1 MHLGENTMIIIN
13 MVSPTNLTDRISQL
27 RENKQ
32 ASSVLNSGE
41 NVPAP
46 KKNKVAIP
54 KKLTFDAFMT
64 VSYTLFLIALVG
76 QLFLILSLD
85 IF

>member
-1 MHLGENTMIIIN
+1 MK
-13 MVSPTNLTDRISQL
+13 MVSPTNLTDSISKL

-41 NVPAP
+41 NNPAP
-46 KKNKVAIP
+46 RKKKAAAP
-54 KKLTFDAFMT
+54 REPTFDAFMT
-64 VSYTLFLIALVG
+64 ISYTLFLIALVG
-76 QLFLILSLD
+76 QLFLIVSLD

>member
-1 MHLGENTMIIIN
+1 

-27 RENKQ
+27 RENKP
-32 ASSVLNSGE
+32 ASSVLNSEGK
-41 NVPAP
+41 AP
-46 KKNKVAIP
+46 KP
-54 KKLTFDAFMT
+54 KKKKIYIQKELAFDAFMT
-64 VSYTLFLIALVG
+64 VSYTLFLIALFG

>member
-1 MHLGENTMIIIN
+1 MIVTH

-32 ASSVLNSGE
+32 ASSVLNSGGK
-41 NVPAP
+41 AP
-46 KKNKVAIP
+46 TSKKKKVAIH
-54 KKLTFDAFMT
+54 KEQGFDAFMT

>member
-1 MHLGENTMIIIN
+1 MA
-13 MVSPTNLTDRISQL
+13 SPTNLTDRISKL

-41 NVPAP
+41 NNPAP
-46 KKNKVAIP
+46 QRKKALAP
-54 KKLTFDAFMT
+54 KETRFDAFMT
-64 VSYTLFLIALVG
+64 ISYTLFLIALVG
-76 QLFLILSLD
+76 QLFLIVSLD

>member
-1 MHLGENTMIIIN
+1 

-27 RENKQ
+27 RENKK
-32 ASSVLNSGE
+32 ASSVLNSRE
-41 NVPAP
+41 NAPRPQKKKVPQIKHLA
-46 KKNKVAIP
+46 
-54 KKLTFDAFMT
+54 FDAFMT

>member
-1 MHLGENTMIIIN
+1 MLLN

-32 ASSVLNSGE
+32 ASSVLNSGD
-41 NVPAP
+41 NAPTP
-46 KKNKVAIP
+46 KKNQVASP
-54 KKLTFDAFMT
+54 KDPAFDAFMT
-64 VSYTLFLIALVG
+64 VSYTLFLIALIG

>member
-1 MHLGENTMIIIN
+1 

-27 RENKQ
+27 RENKP
-32 ASSVLNSGE
+32 ASSVLRSGE
-41 NVPAP
+41 TPPNLHKKKILAP
-46 KKNKVAIP
+46 KETA
-54 KKLTFDAFMT
+54 FDAFMT

-76 QLFLILSLD
+76 QLFLIISLD

>member
-1 MHLGENTMIIIN
+1 

-41 NVPAP
+41 NAPTSLKKKIAVP
-46 KKNKVAIP
+46 KE
-54 KKLTFDAFMT
+54 LSLDAFMT
-64 VSYTLFLIALVG
+64 VTYTLFLIALVG

>member
-1 MHLGENTMIIIN
+1 

-41 NVPAP
+41 NAPTLQKKKIAVP
-46 KKNKVAIP
+46 KEM
-54 KKLTFDAFMT
+54 TFDAFMT
-64 VSYTLFLIALVG
+64 ISYTLFLIALVG

>member
-1 MHLGENTMIIIN
+1 MIIIN

-41 NVPAP
+41 KASTPQI
-46 KKNKVAIP
+46 NKVAVT
-54 KKLTFDAFMT
+54 KELAFDAFMT
-64 VSYTLFLIALVG
+64 VSYTLFLIALIG
-76 QLFLILSLD
+76 QLFLILCLD

>member
-1 MHLGENTMIIIN
+1 

-41 NVPAP
+41 KAPAP
-46 KKNKVAIP
+46 EKKKVAIP
-54 KKLTFDAFMT
+54 KELAFDPFMT

>member
-1 MHLGENTMIIIN
+1 MLLN

-27 RENKQ
+27 RENKRS
-32 ASSVLNSGE
+32 SSVLNSGE
-41 NVPAP
+41 NTSTPPKKKALAP
-46 KKNKVAIP
+46 KEIA
-54 KKLTFDAFMT
+54 FDAFMT
-64 VSYTLFLIALVG
+64 VSYTLFLIALVA

>member
-1 MHLGENTMIIIN
+1 

-32 ASSVLNSGE
+32 TSSVLNSGE
-41 NVPAP
+41 KATTLQKKKIAVPKEMA
-46 KKNKVAIP
+46 
-54 KKLTFDAFMT
+54 FDAFMT
-64 VSYTLFLIALVG
+64 ISFTLFLIALVG

>member
-1 MHLGENTMIIIN
+1 MIIIN

-41 NVPAP
+41 KAPTP
-46 KKNKVAIP
+46 KKKKVAVP
-54 KKLTFDAFMT
+54 KERPSMLFMT
-64 VSYTLFLIALVG
+64 VSP
-76 QLFLILSLD
+76 ILS
-85 IF
+85 F

>member
-1 MHLGENTMIIIN
+1 

-41 NVPAP
+41 NPP
-46 KKNKVAIP
+46 TPQKKNVAIP
-54 KKLTFDAFMT
+54 KELAFDTFMT
-64 VSYTLFLIALVG
+64 ISYTLFLIALVG

>member
-1 MHLGENTMIIIN
+1 MLIN

-41 NVPAP
+41 TAP
-46 KKNKVAIP
+46 SPQQKKVATP
-54 KKLTFDAFMT
+54 KEPAFDAFMT

-76 QLFLILSLD
+76 QLFLIISLD

>member
-1 MHLGENTMIIIN
+1 MRYSNY

-32 ASSVLNSGE
+32 ASRVLNSGE
-41 NVPAP
+41 KAP
-46 KKNKVAIP
+46 TPQKKKVAVP
-54 KKLTFDAFMT
+54 KELAFDAFMT
-64 VSYTLFLIALVG
+64 ISYTLFLFALVG

>member
-1 MHLGENTMIIIN
+1 

-41 NVPAP
+41 KATTLQKKKIAVPKEMA
-46 KKNKVAIP
+46 
-54 KKLTFDAFMT
+54 FDAFMT
-64 VSYTLFLIALVG
+64 ISFTLFLIALVG

>member
-1 MHLGENTMIIIN
+1 

-32 ASSVLNSGE
+32 VSSVLNSGE
-41 NVPAP
+41 KAPTLQKKKIAVPKEMA
-46 KKNKVAIP
+46 
-54 KKLTFDAFMT
+54 FDAFMT
-64 VSYTLFLIALVG
+64 ISYTLFLIALVG

>member
-1 MHLGENTMIIIN
+1 

-41 NVPAP
+41 KASTLQKRKIAVPKEMA
-46 KKNKVAIP
+46 
-54 KKLTFDAFMT
+54 FDAFMT
-64 VSYTLFLIALVG
+64 ISYTLFLIALVG

>member
-1 MHLGENTMIIIN
+1 

-41 NVPAP
+41 KASTLQKKKIAVPKEMA
-46 KKNKVAIP
+46 
-54 KKLTFDAFMT
+54 FDAFMT
-64 VSYTLFLIALVG
+64 ISFTLFLIALVG

>member
-1 MHLGENTMIIIN
+1 

-32 ASSVLNSGE
+32 ASSVLNSKE
-41 NVPAP
+41 NTPVSSKKEALAP
-46 KKNKVAIP
+46 KVQA
-54 KKLTFDAFMT
+54 FDVFMT
-64 VSYTLFLIALVG
+64 VSYSLFLIALVG
-76 QLFLILSLD
+76 QLFLIVSLD

>member
-1 MHLGENTMIIIN
+1 

-27 RENKQ
+27 RESKQ
-32 ASSVLNSGE
+32 ASSVLNFGE
-41 NVPAP
+41 KPPTLQKKKIAVP
-46 KKNKVAIP
+46 KEMV
-54 KKLTFDAFMT
+54 FDAFMT
-64 VSYTLFLIALVG
+64 ISYTLFLIALVG